1 MLDSIQFIIYLSILY
16 VLFYKKKYNYF
27 FLNKI
32 LLLSGLVFII
42 TTLLIFFFD
51 KSTAQPQFMSSI
63 VLNVVNKS
71 LTYFNL
77 GMDIK
82 LINFQESGVDG
93 ISIFFVILTSFLS
106 LLCFLDI

>member
-1 MLDSIQFIIYLSILY
+1 MLDSIQFIIYLSIIY
-16 VLFYKKKYNYF
+16 VLFYKKKHNNF

-32 LLLSGLVFII
+32 LLLSGLILII
-42 TTLLIFFFD
+42 TIILIFFFD

-63 VLNVVNKS
+63 ALNVINKS

-77 GMDIK
+77 GWDLK

-106 LLCFLDI
+106 LLCFQ